1 MSNMMHGVHHIH
13 IPESSKGVEKA
24 IELLDRLA
32 CSRKAMVKPKQGHPH
47 SAFLK
52 LSEST
57 GRSKIQHCS
66 SAIHVLNTMRRLI
79 DNLVVPT
86 FARSFRLADITRVQ
100 LS

>member
-1 MSNMMHGVHHIH
+1 MHGMHHIH

-47 SAFLK
+47 SAFLE

-66 SAIHVLNTMRRLI
+66 SAILNTMRRLI